1 MDIIQR
7 LTLCVAKQPRSD
19 AAPFLL
25 EAINH
30 IESLRQEIRVQ
41 RAEIGQ
47 LRHERNLLLEWD
59 KPPMQQYDKENT
71 ANNEVDN

>member
-7 LTLCVAKQPRSD
+7 LTLCAAKQPRTD
-19 AAPFLL
+19 AAPLLL
-25 EAINH
+25 EAVNH
-30 IESLRQEIRVQ
+30 IESLRREIRVQ

-59 KPPMQQYDKENT
+59 KPPMQQYDKENM
-71 ANNEVDN
+71 ADDD